1 MRFVMERPEFDVSA
15 VGVTLKCEGNDVA
28 IVRGEA
34 IEFEVIPSI
43 YPLDARCP
51 GFLQCHSSILN
62 FINLPGMSLDTKEPV
77 GSAIF
82 PSEVLLHL
90 PRRIYSSASGHCLIK

>member
-1 MRFVMERPEFDVSA
+1 MQLVTERPEFDVSA
-15 VGVTLKCEGNDVA
+15 VRVTLECEGNDVA

-34 IEFEVIPSI
+34 IKFEVIPSI

-51 GFLQCHSSILN
+51 GFLRCHSSILN
-62 FINLPGMSLDTKEPV
+62 FINLPGTSLDTKEPV

-82 PSEVLLHL
+82 PSKVLLHL
-90 PRRIYSSASGHCLIK
+90 PR